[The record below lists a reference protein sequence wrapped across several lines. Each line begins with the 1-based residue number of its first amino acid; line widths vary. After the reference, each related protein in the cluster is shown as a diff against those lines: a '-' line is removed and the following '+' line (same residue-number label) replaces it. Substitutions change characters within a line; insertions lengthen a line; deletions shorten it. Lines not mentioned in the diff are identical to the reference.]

1 MGSQCL
7 HVTARFATLPDEA
20 ISQKMYYDFDP
31 TTSPKKS
38 GKTPVKSSKTAV
50 FAAGQERIRE
60 GFYVVSA
67 DPRRAKIVW
76 RL

>member
-1 MGSQCL
+1 LGGQCL
-7 HVTARFATLPDEA
+7 HVIARFATLAAGPIA
-20 ISQKMYYDFDP
+20 YDFDP

-60 GFYVVSA
+60 GFNVVSA
-67 DPRRAKIVW
+67 NPRRAKIVW

>member
-1 MGSQCL
+1 MGFQCS
-7 HVTARFATLPDEA
+7 HVTARFATLAHGA
-20 ISQKMYYDFDP
+20 INYDFDP

-38 GKTPVKSSKTAV
+38 DKTPVKSNKITV
-50 FAAGQERIRE
+50 LAAGQKRIRE

-67 DPRRAKIVW
+67 NPRRAKIVW

>member
-1 MGSQCL
+1 MGSQCS
-7 HVTARFATLPDEA
+7 HVTARFATLADRA
-20 ISQKMYYDFDP
+20 IIYDFDP

-38 GKTPVKSSKTAV
+38 GKTPIKSSKIAAFV
-50 FAAGQERIRE
+50 AGQGLIRE

-67 DPRRAKIVW
+67 NPRRAKIVW